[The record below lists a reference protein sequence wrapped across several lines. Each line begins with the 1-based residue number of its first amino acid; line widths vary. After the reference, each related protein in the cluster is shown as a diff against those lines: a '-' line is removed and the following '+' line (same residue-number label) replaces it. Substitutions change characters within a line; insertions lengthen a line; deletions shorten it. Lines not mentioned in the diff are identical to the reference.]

1 MSTFPI
7 VLRNIEYQI
16 IKELGRGASGR
27 VIKVLNKSD
36 NKYYAIKE
44 IETKDNKKEIIK
56 EFENEVNILSKFYC
70 NNIIKYYDSYRY
82 AYKNK
87 FCILMEYCEGQNLKD
102 FINKYRN
109 KNELIDDKI
118 LYTIIKKLCI
128 CIKEIHN
135 KKIIHRDLKPEN
147 IFIND
152 NMDIKIGDFGISKL
166 FSSNKAYYETKDKA

>member
-56 EFENEVNILSKFYC
+56 EFENEVNILSKFDC
-70 NNIIKYYDSYRY
+70 NNIIKYYDSCRY